1 MEARKKRKLQKKPD
15 VKPLAHWKK
24 FYVIHLVILL
34 VILVPVIVVQVVAYK
49 ILPVNIQGH
58 FMFEYLKR
66 LKL

>member
-1 MEARKKRKLQKKPD
+1 MEARKKRKPQKQPD

-49 ILPVNIQGH
+49 ILPVNIQGLLVISC
-58 FMFEYLKR
+58 F
-66 LKL
+66 KL